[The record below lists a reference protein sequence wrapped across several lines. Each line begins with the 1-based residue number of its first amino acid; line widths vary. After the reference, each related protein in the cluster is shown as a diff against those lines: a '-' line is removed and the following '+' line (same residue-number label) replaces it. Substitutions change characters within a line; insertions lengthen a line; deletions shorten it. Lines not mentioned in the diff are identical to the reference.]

1 MTTPSVMPDA
11 ATIKHMR
18 QLIASIISNQ
28 KAYNVP
34 GVCSRYGLADGTGEE
49 AFSSKFKYVM
59 QRVQHLPSA
68 EVLRVARALQLDE
81 PVAELEE
88 ALAKFDEKGGPLIT
102 PLTRQRIVEEL
113 NSVPLSGKL
122 PEIEFLKKLWP
133 IDAMQPPSGGSA
145 AAFATSLASGEF
157 TMEDYLVR
165 HRINNDDMSNKE
177 VLEAL
182 GIHACSQKNFFRLLQ
197 EMLDPLTREIPEQSD
212 LVTRLNRH
220 LFHDGFRIEEAGRM
234 SGSPIYEV
242 RQIVKSGSTPADSEI
257 SKALLAF
264 NPDEIH
270 GRWEE
275 TLKRRASDPRAAIT
289 SARTLLEDT
298 CKWILHEAGE
308 PFKDEDDLPALYRK
322 LAKLLKLAPDD
333 HTEQIFRQILG
344 SCQSIVE
351 SLGALR
357 NKLGDAHSQGPKR
370 ARPQARHAEL
380 AVNLAGT
387 MATFLIATWEERQR
401 SGQTMPQSAG
411 HDGGT

>member
-1 MTTPSVMPDA
+1 MTTPSVVPDA
-11 ATIKHMR
+11 ATIKHLR

-81 PVAELEE
+81 PNAELKE
-88 ALAKFDEKGGPLIT
+88 ALTKFDERSGPLIT
-102 PLTRQRIVEEL
+102 PLTRQRIVDEL
-113 NSVPLSGKL
+113 DLVPLSGKL
-122 PEIEFLKKLWP
+122 SEIEFLKKLWP
-133 IDAMQPPSGGSA
+133 IDAMQPPFSVAG
-145 AAFATSLASGEF
+145 LASGEF

-165 HRINNDDMSNKE
+165 HRIANDDMSNKD
-177 VLEAL
+177 VLEML
-182 GIHACSQKNFFRLLQ
+182 GIHTCSQKQFFRLLE
-197 EMLDPLTREIPEQSD
+197 EMLGPLTREIPEQSD

-220 LFHDGFRIEEAGRM
+220 LSHDGFRIEEAGRM

-242 RQIVKSGSTPADSEI
+242 RQTTKSGSTPADSEI

-270 GRWEE
+270 ARWQEA
-275 TLKRRASDPRAAIT
+275 LKRRESDPRAAIT

-298 CKWILHEAGE
+298 CKWILHEADE
-308 PFKDEDDLPALYRK
+308 PFKDEDDLPVLYRK

-333 HTEQIFRQILG
+333 HTEQVFKQILG
-344 SCQSIVE
+344 NCQSIVE

-370 ARPQARHAEL
+370 ARPHARHAGL

-387 MATFLIATWEERQR
+387 MAAFLIATWEARQTK
-401 SGQTMPQSAG
+401 GQTKPQGAG
-411 HDGGT
+411 HSGAT